1 MDLLQA
7 IILSVVQ
14 GLTEWLPISS
24 SGHLVIAQ
32 RLMGLSVPVA
42 FDVFLHLGTLV
53 AVVVFFWRDIV
64 NILKSL
70 LTLNTKDANFKLLV
84 YIIIGTVPTAV
95 IGLLFLQF
103 FESLFSSG
111 RAVGVGFLITG
122 ALLLSSKLRKGEKN
136 LGWLSSLIMGIFQGI
151 AIAPGISRSG
161 STISAGLFSGVNKD
175 EVFRYSFLLSIPA
188 ILGATVLE
196 YRGLALSDLGLYTVV
211 GAAIAAVSGY
221 VAIRIVSRVLL
232 SERFYLFAVYCF
244 LAGLLVLLFLA

>member
-7 IILSVVQ
+7 IVLALVQ

-24 SGHLVIAQ
+24 SGHLVVAQ
-32 RLMGLSVPVA
+32 RLMGLSVPVG

-53 AVVVFFWRDIV
+53 AVIVFFWRDIV
-64 NILKSL
+64 NILRSL
-70 LTLNTKDANFKLLV
+70 LTFDTKNANLKLLV
-84 YIIIGTVPTAV
+84 YIIIGTIPTAV
-95 IGLLFLQF
+95 IGLMFLQF

-111 RAVGVGFLITG
+111 RAVGVGLLITG
-122 ALLLSSKLRKGEKN
+122 VLLLSSKLRNGKKN

-196 YRGLALSDLGLYTVV
+196 YKGLALSDLGLYTVV
-211 GAAIAAVSGY
+211 GAAIAAVVGY
-221 VAIRIVSRVLL
+221 IAIKIVLKMLL
-232 SERFYLFAVYCF
+232 SERFYLFAIYCF
-244 LAGLLVLLFLA
+244 LAGILVLLFLV

>member
-221 VAIRIVSRVLL
+221 VAIRIVRRVLL

>member
-7 IILSVVQ
+7 IILALVQ

-24 SGHLVIAQ
+24 SGHLVVAQ
-32 RLMGLSVPVA
+32 RLMGLSVPVG

-53 AVVVFFWRDIV
+53 AVIVFFWRDIV
-64 NILKSL
+64 NILRSL
-70 LTLNTKDANFKLLV
+70 LTLDTRDSNFKLLV
-84 YIIIGTVPTAV
+84 YIIIGTIPTAV

-161 STISAGLFSGVNKD
+161 STISAGLFSGINKD

-188 ILGATVLE
+188 ILGATILE
-196 YRGLALSDLGLYTVV
+196 YKGLALSDLGLYAIIGVV
-211 GAAIAAVSGY
+211 VAAVSGY
-221 VAIRIVSRVLL
+221 VAIKIVRKVLL
-232 SERFYLFAVYCF
+232 SERFYLFAIYCF
-244 LAGLLVLLFLA
+244 LAGLLVLLFLI

>member
-7 IILSVVQ
+7 IVLALVQ

-24 SGHLVIAQ
+24 SGHLVVAQ
-32 RLMGLSVPVA
+32 TLMGLSVPVV
-42 FDVFLHLGTLV
+42 FDIFLHLGTLV
-53 AVVVFFWRDIV
+53 AVITYFWRDIA
-64 NILKSL
+64 NILRSL
-70 LTLNTKDANFKLLV
+70 LTLNTKDANFKLLI
-84 YIIIGTVPTAV
+84 YIIIGTIPTAV

-111 RAVGVGFLITG
+111 RAVGVGLLITG
-122 ALLLSSKLRKGEKN
+122 ALLLSSKLRKGQKN

-161 STISAGLFSGVNKD
+161 STISAGLLSGVNKD
-175 EVFRYSFLLSIPA
+175 EAFRYSFLLSIPA

-196 YRGLALSDLGLYTVV
+196 YKGLALSDLGLYAVV

-221 VAIRIVSRVLL
+221 VAIKIVQKVLL
-232 SERFYLFAVYCF
+232 SERFYLFAIYCF
-244 LAGLLVLLFLA
+244 PAGLLVLLFLA

>member
-7 IILSVVQ
+7 IVLALVQ
-14 GLTEWLPISS
+14 GFTEWLPVSS

-32 RLMGLSVPVA
+32 KLMGLSVPVA
-42 FDVFLHLGTLV
+42 FDVFLHLGTLA
-53 AVVVFFWRDIV
+53 AVVVFFWKDIV

-70 LTLNTKDANFKLLV
+70 PTFDTKDANFKLLL
-84 YIIIGTVPTAV
+84 YIIVGTIPTAF
-95 IGLLFLQF
+95 IGLLFLKF

-111 RAVGVGFLITG
+111 RAVGVGLLITG
-122 ALLLSSKLRKGEKN
+122 ALLLSSKLRSGKKN
-136 LGWLSSLIMGIFQGI
+136 LGWLSSLVMGVFQGI

-196 YRGLALSDLGLYTVV
+196 YKGLALSDLGLYTVV

-221 VAIRIVSRVLL
+221 VAIRIVRRVLL
-232 SERFYLFAVYCF
+232 SERFYLFAIYCF